1 MIKGNRI
8 KRIFVAYDEVNL
20 VFGAGIEPYLEV
32 SSRMVEKSGYK
43 LESWEDRRNAILDIY
58 KNGYLPKYIYTELSA
73 CMNGKDRETCIQKDI
88 EFLYVIAKNVYD
100 TANIKEEDFAKRYKD
115 FRFSY
120 DSLERSWMLR
130 DEAFVVQRK
139 RKEDGEGFYKITCY
153 VSSEHVVDSDKKL
166 FNYVYDIL
174 DNHYDMIANG
184 FPDGND
190 KIRMGYPDEFEEAFK
205 ILSEVNPLFDP
216 LYYRIE
222 LCVIFQFK

>member
-20 VFGAGIEPYLEV
+20 VFGAGIEPYLEI
-32 SSRMVEKSGYK
+32 SNRIVEKLGYK
-43 LESWEDRRNAILDIY
+43 LETEEDRRNTVLNVY
-58 KNGYLPKYIYTELSA
+58 KNGYLPKYIYSELSA
-73 CMNGKDRETCIQKDI
+73 CMNGKEKDVYDRKDI
-88 EFLYVIAKNVYD
+88 EFLYTIAKKVYD
-100 TANIKEEDFAKRYKD
+100 TANIKVENFSEEYKD

-120 DSLERSWMLR
+120 DSLERSWMSR
-130 DEAFVVQRK
+130 DEAFIVQRK
-139 RKEDGEGFYKITCY
+139 REEDGEGFYKITCY

-190 KIRMGYPDEFEEAFK
+190 KIETGYPGEFEEAFRM
-205 ILSEVNPLFDP
+205 LSVVDP
-216 LYYRIE
+216 LYWRVE
-222 LCVIFQFK
+222 LCVIYLKQPF